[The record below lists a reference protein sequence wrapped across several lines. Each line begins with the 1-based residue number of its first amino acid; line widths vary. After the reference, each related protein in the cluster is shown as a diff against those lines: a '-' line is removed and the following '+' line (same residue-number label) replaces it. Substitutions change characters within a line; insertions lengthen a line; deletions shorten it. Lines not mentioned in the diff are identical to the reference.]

1 METERLVVQRQPGFR
16 RTRGQGFSLL
26 EALVAMTLLTI
37 GLVSLAAL
45 VVSTSRQ
52 TELEED
58 RQRVLEAAQNLLEQV
73 KATEPMVIEA
83 TYNAQQFP
91 VPGVAG
97 TVAVDIDAT
106 DPAILGVTVTAIW
119 DTRDITHNLVLQTE
133 IYNSKG

>member
-1 METERLVVQRQPGFR
+1 MQRQPGFG

-58 RQRVLEAAQNLLEQV
+58 RQRALEAAQNLVEQV
-73 KATEPMVIEA
+73 KATDPLVIEA
-83 TYNAQQFP
+83 TYDAQTYR

-97 TVAVDIDAT
+97 TVAVEIDAT
-106 DPAILGVTVTAIW
+106 NPAILAVTVTAVW
-119 DTRDITHNLVLQTE
+119 DTRDITHNLVLETR
-133 IYNSKG
+133 IYNSKA